1 MNEIKIISLNGCPYS
16 MAAENLIKSINE
28 ETNNLDI
35 NINIINVSYE
45 DKIKYV
51 KKEIKTF
58 PQIYFN
64 NILIGG
70 YDNFNELYL
79 DIKGQSKLDEIIK
92 IVNKKTIIKKRKDML
107 RLIKFIIN

>member
-1 MNEIKIISLNGCPYS
+1 MNAIKIISLNGCPYS
-16 MAAENLIKSINE
+16 MAAENLINNINQ
-28 ETNNLDI
+28 NNKNSKI
-35 NINIINVSYE
+35 NINILNVSNE

-79 DIKGQSKLDEIIK
+79 GIKEQSDLDEMIK
-92 IVNKKTIIKKRKDML
+92 IISSKTIINKRKDML

>member
-16 MAAENLIKSINE
+16 MAAENLIKNINE
-28 ETNNLDI
+28 GANESNI

-70 YDNFNELYL
+70 YDDFNSLYL
-79 DIKGQSKLDEIIK
+79 SIKEESKLDEMVKII
-92 IVNKKTIIKKRKDML
+92 NKKTIIKKRKDML
-107 RLIKFIIN
+107 RLIKFIVN